1 MAANSGDLEENLRI
15 NVNIHYRGILGI
27 LVKRIDTK
35 GYLVRKVEDVSPFFT
50 VLKIGDIITHW
61 DKIPLHNVSFD
72 KYNELVEVSQK
83 NGKFALLLKRYTKQ
97 KPKDKNQETHNKDE
111 TGETQTETAPVPAP
125 NLPSSSGV
133 TAAGKDGNDNAVLDK
148 IEIVS
153 DQTMLED
160 TPLIQHTTDKI
171 SFYESLEELK
181 QYEKQHGHV
190 NVDEASNPKLYN
202 WCVSMRSLRR
212 FPKLQPPDA
221 ITSPETQPDNRG
233 DGPAFNEYFI
243 KELEELNF
251 DWDPDKCDTHH
262 ILRREDKSNS
272 TFNVHLEE
280 LKKFKKV
287 HGHTNPNG
295 KTDRAALYSWCAS
308 IRFAHRSRQRGENK
322 GMKLDEDR
330 IRRLEEIG
338 FLFDTESA
346 SNRCSQEQEKHSTH
360 AENKSNSTF
369 NVHLEELKKFKKVHR
384 HTNPNG
390 KNDRALYNWCASIRF
405 AHRSR
410 QRGENKGIRLGEDR
424 IHRLEQIGF
433 LFDQETNNKDDQTE
447 TAPIPLPALDLPSP
461 SGVTAA
467 GKDGNDNAV
476 LDKIEIVSN
485 QTMLED
491 TPLIQHTT
499 DKSNSTFNVHLEE
512 LKKFKKVHGHTNP
525 NYKNDKAL
533 YSWCLSIVR
542 SYKDMKRGEP
552 PGLKLA
558 SKGMKL
564 DEDRIR
570 RLEEIGFS
578 FVRKRKSAL
587 FDDNLHELKRYK
599 SIHGHC
605 NVTAKNDGRIGTWAA
620 NIRSLHRSKQRGGFS
635 GMQLSEDRIDRLEEI
650 GFLSDTE
657 SASNGCSQEQ
667 EEHSTHADTKAKHRL
682 TPSQAATFKH
692 GIIEESASPSNRHS
706 RLKRKPVTYEE
717 DFDDSSIDEVSGSK
731 RRRSE
736 WMSTRKTR
744 NLRNTQ
750 EEKKGY
756 EFFLNITKRTACED
770 EEGSAVTKW
779 ADLSIEEQTCYN
791 ELAYFEVKRLE
802 SKKSFDISGRGEKYP
817 NFPSTEWSTL
827 KTPALWDLPEDWKVE
842 DGVSE
847 PAICTNFYLV
857 YHLIFIPTSP
867 RMLDLHL
874 NHQMEH
880 HSLVTKRQQCMSNE

>member
-97 KPKDKNQETHNKDE
+97 KPKDKNQETNNKDE
-111 TGETQTETAPVPAP
+111 AGETQTETAPVPAP

-133 TAAGKDGNDNAVLDK
+133 TAAGKDGNDNAVLDKIEIVSNQTMLEDTPLIQHTTDKSNSTFNVHLEELKKFKKVHGHTNPNRKNDRALYNWCASIRFAHRSRQRGENKGIRLGEDRIHRLEQIGFLFDQETNNKDDQTETAPIPLPALDLPSPSGVTAADKDGNDNAVLDK

-181 QYEKQHGHV
+181 QYKKQHGHV

-295 KTDRAALYSWCAS
+295 KTDR
-308 IRFAHRSRQRGENK
+308 
-322 GMKLDEDR
+322 
-330 IRRLEEIG
+330 
-338 FLFDTESA
+338 
-346 SNRCSQEQEKHSTH
+346 
-360 AENKSNSTF
+360 
-369 NVHLEELKKFKKVHR
+369 
-384 HTNPNG
+384 
-390 KNDRALYNWCASIRF
+390 
-405 AHRSR
+405 
-410 QRGENKGIRLGEDR
+410 
-424 IHRLEQIGF
+424 
-433 LFDQETNNKDDQTE
+433 
-447 TAPIPLPALDLPSP
+447 
-461 SGVTAA
+461 
-467 GKDGNDNAV
+467 
-476 LDKIEIVSN
+476 
-485 QTMLED
+485 
-491 TPLIQHTT
+491 
-499 DKSNSTFNVHLEE
+499 
-512 LKKFKKVHGHTNP
+512 
-525 NYKNDKAL
+525 AL

-682 TPSQAATFKH
+682 TPSQAATSKH
-692 GIIEESASPSNRHS
+692 AIIEESASPSNRHS

-880 HSLVTKRQQCMSNE
+880 HSSVTKRQQCMPNE